1 MTGKSANWVLGEPKD
16 GAWDV
21 NIVWSGSGFLD
32 NIIDWGVGV
41 VMVDH
46 VILCHV
52 ALLDLPHVHRSI
64 LSGARQKSPV
74 HTKPDGPY
82 GAAMGLDL
90 LAQVHRR
97 ELLLALPA
105 LPRFDPL
112 RRHHAMVLLVD
123 ETADGV
129 CDAFN
134 PALDKSHAPSLAPPE
149 ALVQDR
155 VGIDGIRFLSAAG
168 DGGGPGAT
176 ATHLMAAHELLHD
189 RRVTHT
195 LLELLHR
202 QLLPRLQI
210 AQAVPR
216 SVFTALL
223 HHELVPRVQVLYQ
236 EQRTHRRLR
245 RRARLILCRRR
256 RV

>member
-112 RRHHAMVLLVD
+112 RRHHAMVLILYYSFVYFLKY
-123 ETADGV
+123 
-129 CDAFN
+129 C
-134 PALDKSHAPSLAPPE
+134 
-149 ALVQDR
+149 R
-155 VGIDGIRFLSAAG
+155 VFLFFEGYSNLYF
-168 DGGGPGAT
+168 GAYVK
-176 ATHLMAAHELLHD
+176 LLIK
-189 RRVTHT
+189 
-195 LLELLHR
+195 L
-202 QLLPRLQI
+202 
-210 AQAVPR
+210 
-216 SVFTALL
+216 
-223 HHELVPRVQVLYQ
+223 
-236 EQRTHRRLR
+236 
-245 RRARLILCRRR
+245 
-256 RV
+256 